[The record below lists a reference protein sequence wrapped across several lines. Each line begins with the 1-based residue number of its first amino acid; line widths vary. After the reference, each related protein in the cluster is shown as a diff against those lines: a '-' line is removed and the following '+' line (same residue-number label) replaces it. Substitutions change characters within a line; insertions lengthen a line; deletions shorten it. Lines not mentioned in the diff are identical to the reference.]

1 MNVTTHRQEG
11 GRFWSA
17 AAAYAAFSRPQPALE
32 KALRAEYASMELDK
46 APRCGISVKDELEPD
61 AVAAM
66 SSSCSHESLR
76 VS

>member
-32 KALRAEYASMELDK
+32 KALRAEYASMELSA
-46 APRCGISVKDELEPD
+46 APRCGLSVKDELEPD
-61 AVAAM
+61 AASM
-66 SSSCSHESLR
+66 SSS
-76 VS
+76 